1 MTRTKTARRA
11 LAAGLALSSLLLTTA
26 CGGDSSGDASE
37 GDADALRVGLL
48 FSLTGPA
55 APFGISERNGARVVL
70 DDINANGGINGQQIV
85 IVEADDKTDP
95 TEAAQ
100 QARKLITQDKVDV
113 IIGTTAGGNT
123 LAYAPI
129 AAGLKTPILAT
140 NGAIGVTDKANDFWP
155 WIFRSAPS
163 DLITIK
169 AMFDQVMSEGKSRI
183 GIFAEQTAYGDASV
197 KYLEELAAEEG
208 VEIVDSASAAVTD
221 TDFSAQAT
229 RLRNADPDVV
239 LLVTGAT
246 ALGVGITRA
255 IRQGGSDVAIWGGIG
270 LAQQGFID
278 GAADAA
284 EGVHMLAMNDWNN
297 PSDDEKELLA
307 LLEAAGETGTSYE
320 AAGANGAQVVAAG
333 AEKVEG
339 EITGEKLRDAMTT
352 VCDLNTYAIGESVCY
367 TEDERDGMGTDALT
381 MLVVE
386 DGAFATYTP

>member
-1 MTRTKTARRA
+1 MTPFKRTTRA
-11 LAAGLALSSLLLTTA
+11 FATVLATGSLLVTAA
-26 CGGDSSGDASE
+26 CGGAESSSASGE
-37 GDADALRVGLL
+37 EDTLRVGLL

-70 DDINANGGINGQQIV
+70 DDINANGGINGKQIE
-85 IVEADDKTDP
+85 IFEADDKTDP

-129 AAGLKTPILAT
+129 AASLKTPILAT
-140 NGAIGVTDKANDFWP
+140 NGAIDVTSKENDFWP

-163 DLITIK
+163 DLITME
-169 AMFDQVMSEGKSRI
+169 AMFSQVIDEGHERI
-183 GIFAEQTAYGDASV
+183 GIFSEQTAYGDASV
-197 KYLEELAAEEG
+197 ELVEELAAEAG
-208 VEIVDSASAAVTD
+208 VEIVDIASAAVTD

-229 RLRNADPDVV
+229 RLRNADPEVV
-239 LLVTGAT
+239 LLITGAT

-255 IRQGGSDVAIWGGIG
+255 IRQGGSDVPLWGGIG

-278 GAADAA
+278 GAGEAA

-307 LLEAAGETGTSYE
+307 LLEAAGEEGTSYE
-320 AAGANGAQVVAAG
+320 AAGANGAQVVVAG

-352 VCDLNTYAIGESVCY
+352 VCGLDTYAIGEEVCY

-381 MLVVE
+381 MLVVK
-386 DGAFATYTP
+386 DGEFATYTP